1 MTDIHPVLG
10 KPLSGPWPEGYERAI
25 FGMGCFWGPERVF
38 WQTPGVYSTAV
49 GYSGGDGPA
58 NYPLVCTGTTGHAE
72 VVQIV
77 FDPKAVSYEE
87 LLKIFWEK
95 HDPTQRNRQGNDIG
109 SQYRSAIFA
118 TTSQQLKHAETSR
131 DHFATALSDAGHGAI
146 TTQIE
151 LRDDFHYAEPEHQQ
165 YLHHNP
171 GGYCPSHATGVACTI

>member
-1 MTDIHPVLG
+1 M
-10 KPLSGPWPEGYERAI
+10 
-25 FGMGCFWGPERVF
+25 
-38 WQTPGVYSTAV
+38 
-49 GYSGGDGPA
+49 
-58 NYPLVCTGTTGHAE
+58 CTGTTGHAE

-118 TTSQQLKHAETSR
+118 TTSQQWKHAQASR
-131 DHFATALSDAGHGAI
+131 DHFATALNDAGHGAI